1 MPNFAARSSASSMLV
16 LPYAV
21 LIGATVEAARRAV
34 LEESATTMTRPT
46 ASTRGILGPDAIG
59 RVFTLRRSPPADD
72 LAHLVERHWVVRWDL
87 GDRPPH
93 RQEVVTH
100 PCVNL
105 VFEPHGAGVFGV
117 QRRRDSRVLRGSG
130 WAVGVKFRPGGF
142 SGFLGRPVHEITD
155 RAVSL
160 GDAFGPAGD
169 RLAADAATRPDAD
182 GKIALAEA
190 FLRARLPAPDPEV
203 QLVHDVVADMLEVD
217 PGATVAE
224 IAERHAVS
232 TRTLQRLFR
241 RHVGV
246 GPKWVLRRYRLQEA
260 AEQLAAGERSDW
272 TRLALDLGYFD
283 HAHFIRDFR
292 AVVGRSPAEYEA
304 LCAALAAA

>member
-1 MPNFAARSSASSMLV
+1 MS
-16 LPYAV
+16 
-21 LIGATVEAARRAV
+21 GA
-34 LEESATTMTRPT
+34 T
-46 ASTRGILGPDAIG
+46 ASTRGILGPDVVG
-59 RVFTLRRSPPADD
+59 RVFTLRRSPPAAD
-72 LAHLVERHWVVRWDL
+72 LAHLIERHWVVRWDL

-117 QRRRDSRVLRGSG
+117 QRRRDSRLLRGRG

-160 GDAFGPAGD
+160 RTVFGPAGD
-169 RLAADAATRPDAD
+169 RLAADAAKSPEPAD
-182 GKIALAEA
+182 KLELTEA
-190 FLRARLPAPDPEV
+190 FLRARMPPPDPEIE
-203 QLVHDVVADMLEVD
+203 LVHAVVVDMLAVD
-217 PGATVAE
+217 PGITVAE
-224 IAERHAVS
+224 IARRHAVS

>member
-1 MPNFAARSSASSMLV
+1 VVAR
-16 LPYAV
+16 
-21 LIGATVEAARRAV
+21 
-34 LEESATTMTRPT
+34 ATT
-46 ASTRGILGPDAIG
+46 STRGILRPEAVG
-59 RVFTLRRSPPADD
+59 RVFSLRRTPPAGD

-93 RQEVVTH
+93 RQEVVAH

-160 GDAFGPAGD
+160 PEAFGAGGD
-169 RLAADAATRPDAD
+169 RLAAGAASRGDDPPAL
-182 GKIALAEA
+182 IALAEA
-190 FLRARLPAPDPEV
+190 FLRERMPPPDPEV
-203 QLVHDVVADMLEVD
+203 DLVHEVVVDMLTVE

-224 IAERHAVS
+224 IAKRHAVS

-304 LCAALAAA
+304 QCAALATAA